1 MRVAVTVGAYN
12 EEKNIAHLI
21 ESLLK
26 QTRLPDEIVI
36 CDDGS
41 TDKTAEIIRSF
52 AMKYP
57 QVKYI
62 YQKNA
67 GPAKARN
74 NAWKSATADVCVF
87 TDGDCVPEPN
97 WIEEIIKPLSEERIG
112 ATAGGYKTLNKH
124 SLLAQF
130 IGYEIEWRYRNIKE
144 EIDAHGTY
152 NLAVR
157 KNILEEIGG
166 LNEEYPK
173 ASGEDWDMTYKIS
186 KKYKLIFVPTAIVGH
201 YHPEKF
207 WWYMKNQI
215 RRAYDRIK
223 VYKDHPDMRSSDNY
237 TPSIIKYQILASGA
251 FLPSLILTYP
261 FFKYSYTIPTALFLF
276 LFISSLSIFPYLV
289 KKSPLVAFFSI
300 PIQFTRDFA
309 WFIGMIKGVLKF
321 GI

>member
-12 EEKNIAHLI
+12 EEKNIAYLI

-41 TDKTAEIIRSF
+41 TDKTAKITKSF
-52 AMKYP
+52 AVKYP
-57 QVKYI
+57 QIKYI

-74 NAWKSATADVCVF
+74 NAWKSAAADVCVF

-97 WIEEIIKPLSEERIG
+97 WIEELLKPLSEEKIG
-112 ATAGGYKTLNKH
+112 ATAGGYKTLNNH

-130 IGYEIEWRYRNIKE
+130 IGYEIKWRYRNVKG
-144 EIDAHGTY
+144 EIDACGTY
-152 NLAVR
+152 SLAVR

-166 LNEEYPK
+166 LNEKYSK

-223 VYKDHPDMRSSDNY
+223 VYKDHPDMRSRDNY
-237 TPSIIKYQILASGA
+237 TPSIIKYQILASGV
-251 FLPSLILTYP
+251 FLPSLIFIYP
-261 FFKYSYTIPTALFLF
+261 FFKYSYVLPIALFLF
-276 LFISSLSIFPYLV
+276 LFISSLFIFPFLI
-289 KKSPLVAFFSI
+289 KRNLPVALISI
-300 PIQFTRDFA
+300 PVQIARNFA
-309 WFIGMIKGVLKF
+309 WLIGMVKGIISF